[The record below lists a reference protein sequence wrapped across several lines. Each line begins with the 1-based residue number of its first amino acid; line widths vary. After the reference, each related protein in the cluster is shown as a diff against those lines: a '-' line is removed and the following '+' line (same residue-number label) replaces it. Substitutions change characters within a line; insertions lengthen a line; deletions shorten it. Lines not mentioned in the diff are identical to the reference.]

1 MALLL
6 LKTKLRKE
14 SEFMSTKFS
23 VTNGDL
29 YMNGVATEMR
39 VVNSSDIRIQASG
52 TGSCKLVGKLTAN
65 GEYKVLATVRLKD
78 FTICESIKD
87 NEIYAA
93 DATGLHSV
101 TLQDVTGFDR
111 VWVTVLA

>member
-1 MALLL
+1 
-6 LKTKLRKE
+6 
-14 SEFMSTKFS
+14 MSTKFS

-29 YMNGVATEMR
+29 YINGATTEMR

-52 TGSCKLVGKLTAN
+52 TGSCKLVGKLKAN
-65 GEYKVLATVRLKD
+65 GEYKTLAMVRLSD
-78 FTICESIKD
+78 FAVCDTIED

-93 DATGLHSV
+93 DASGLYAI

-111 VWVTVLA
+111 VWVTALA

>member
-1 MALLL
+1 
-6 LKTKLRKE
+6 
-14 SEFMSTKFS
+14 MSTKFS
-23 VTNGDL
+23 VANGDL
-29 YMNGVATEMR
+29 YINGVTTEMR

-65 GEYKVLATVRLKD
+65 GEYSTLSLVKLKGYKICD
-78 FTICESIKD
+78 TIED

-93 DATGLHSV
+93 DASGLYAI

-111 VWVTVLA
+111 VWVTALA